1 MKYPT
6 DILVLNNSVC
16 LPYLLMLECLA
27 LLQLLFAPPLTAAP
41 KLQHAALSTANEG
54 KALLT
59 WKSSLDNH
67 SQSQLSSWSS
77 SANLCSNW
85 VGIRCNKAGRISG
98 INITSSGIR
107 GTLGHLNFSSLP
119 HLTTIDLSQNALY
132 GTIPSNIGNLSRLV
146 LLNLESNNFSGVIP
160 IQISHLTNLRYLSL
174 SNNSLHGSIPK
185 EVTFLKSLVELSL
198 MLNDLTGSIPTSIGN
213 LTNLTFLYLRDNK
226 LSGHIPSGIGN
237 LTKLAELSLETN
249 QLSGTFPEEIGK
261 LRSLTLLSLADNKLT
276 GSIPKSIGNLGDLSL
291 LYLHQN
297 FLSGPIPKEFGNL
310 KLLTDIRIFTNK
322 LGGALPEDAFSN
334 LTHLQFLALS
344 DNYFTGHLPQ
354 NICSGGS
361 LVRLS
366 IFDNNFVG
374 TMPRSLKNCSSLEN
388 LAAGGNQLSG
398 KFSEDFGVY
407 PNADYIDLSDNEFYG
422 ELSWNWSAFQK
433 LTSLVLSNNNLSGE
447 IPTELGEA
455 SHLQRLHL
463 FSNRLHGKIPLGL
476 GKLSL
481 LLDLKLDSNKLSGSI
496 PPEIGRMS
504 KLLNISLSANNLV
517 GAIPEQIGDCTQIL
531 ELKFSHNA
539 LNGSIPSRI
548 GNLHSLATLDLSQ
561 NMLDSELP
569 KELGELKAIEKINLS
584 HNRISGSI
592 PSSFDH
598 CLSLISIDISYNQL
612 EGPIP
617 NTTAFQKA
625 SFDALRNNKGLCGS
639 VVGLKPC
646 PQSTEKKTS
655 RRSKRIIF
663 LTVLPILGTTVLLIV
678 VLGIFIRA
686 RSHTPHV
693 ESKPRELT
701 GNLFTFWSFD
711 GKMVYENII
720 DATENFDPKYCIGA
734 GGFGRVFRAELPN
747 GQIVAVKKLHATD
760 GDALRSPKDF
770 TSEIR
775 ALTNIRH
782 RNIVKLYGFCSHTQH
797 AFLVYEFLEG
807 GSLMQLL
814 NTDETAAKFEWIKRT
829 NMVND
834 IANALSYMHHD
845 CAPSIVHRDISSKN
859 ILLDS
864 EYQAHISDFGAA
876 RLLKPDSSNWTSFAG
891 TYGYAAPELAFT
903 MEVNEKCDV
912 YSFGVLV
919 LEVIMGK
926 HPGDL
931 IMSVLSASSSTHAI
945 LLKEILDSRPQS
957 LTKQMAAN
965 VVSLAKLALLC
976 VDPNPQLR
984 PTMKQVSVHL
994 LKEKPSLE
1002 SLFPVI
1008 TIGELMALDLSDF

>member
-132 GTIPSNIGNLSRLV
+132 GTIPSNI
-146 LLNLESNNFSGVIP
+146 
-160 IQISHLTNLRYLSL
+160 
-174 SNNSLHGSIPK
+174 
-185 EVTFLKSLVELSL
+185 
-198 MLNDLTGSIPTSIGN
+198 
-213 LTNLTFLYLRDNK
+213 
-226 LSGHIPSGIGN
+226 GHIPSGIGN